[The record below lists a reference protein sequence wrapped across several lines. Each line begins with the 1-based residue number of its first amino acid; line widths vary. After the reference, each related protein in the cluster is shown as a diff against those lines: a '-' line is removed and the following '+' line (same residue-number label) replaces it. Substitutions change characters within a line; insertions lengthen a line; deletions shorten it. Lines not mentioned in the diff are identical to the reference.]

1 MTSMALMNPI
11 KSFLTLVLVS
21 LISCDAYSGGIRGLI
36 KGDDG
41 TALAFASVFVKQTA
55 AGAATDINGRF
66 ELALPPGQYDI
77 LFQYLGYETQQ
88 QKVTIVSDFVEINVT
103 LKTQVIV
110 LQNVVVKAGKEDPA
124 YTIMRKAI
132 GKANYHTQ
140 QIDSYT
146 AKVYIKGKGQ
156 LRDYPWFAK
165 KAIEKEGITKDRVFI
180 SESVSEIKFTRPNKF
195 EEKVIAVYTKGKDR
209 NTSPNQFV
217 FGSFYEPEIAEVVS
231 PLSPKSFSYYKFEYL
246 GSFKDNQ
253 FEISKI
259 KVTPRSRGDN
269 VFEGIIFIVE
279 DWWSIH
285 SLDMQT
291 VKLGIKFKVKQIYN
305 PIEDKAWLPIS
316 QQFFVEGKVFGF
328 DFTGEYFATLKDYK
342 IKLNPAMVV
351 PEMKVIDATIEKEE
365 AKKIENQPAG
375 KAGKFSKKDQQ
386 LQERLASGKEV
397 TNKELRQMMREYEK
411 QE

>member
-1 MTSMALMNPI
+1 MAVMNRI
-11 KSFLTLVLVS
+11 KIILPALLFFLAITN
-21 LISCDAYSGGIRGLI
+21 AFSGGIRGTI

-66 ELALPPGQYDI
+66 ELTLPPGQYDI

-180 SESVSEIKFTRPNKF
+180 SESVSEIKFTRHNKF
-195 EEKVIAVYTKGKDR
+195 
-209 NTSPNQFV
+209 
-217 FGSFYEPEIAEVVS
+217 
-231 PLSPKSFSYYKFEYL
+231 
-246 GSFKDNQ
+246 
-253 FEISKI
+253 
-259 KVTPRSRGDN
+259 
-269 VFEGIIFIVE
+269 
-279 DWWSIH
+279 
-285 SLDMQT
+285 
-291 VKLGIKFKVKQIYN
+291 
-305 PIEDKAWLPIS
+305 
-316 QQFFVEGKVFGF
+316 
-328 DFTGEYFATLKDYK
+328 
-342 IKLNPAMVV
+342 
-351 PEMKVIDATIEKEE
+351 
-365 AKKIENQPAG
+365 
-375 KAGKFSKKDQQ
+375 
-386 LQERLASGKEV
+386 
-397 TNKELRQMMREYEK
+397 
-411 QE
+411 